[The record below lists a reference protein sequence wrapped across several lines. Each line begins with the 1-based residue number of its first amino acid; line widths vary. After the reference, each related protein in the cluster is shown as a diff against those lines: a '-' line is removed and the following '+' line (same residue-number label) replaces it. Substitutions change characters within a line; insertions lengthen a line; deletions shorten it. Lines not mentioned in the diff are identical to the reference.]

1 MSDLM
6 VAFHSGHLKSETSTW
21 RPTLERI
28 LDLGIPALFTTY
40 NKHEP
45 IEEEKAFDEMGTC
58 FSKRMEKNRWSGVL
72 PYFDSFV
79 GRYDVYHFN
88 EYWYMVKGRQSG

>member
-6 VAFHSGHLKSETSTW
+6 IAFHSGHLEPETSTW
-21 RPTLERI
+21 RSTLERI

-45 IEEEKAFDEMGTC
+45 IEEEKAFDEMGT
-58 FSKRMEKNRWSGVL
+58 
-72 PYFDSFV
+72 
-79 GRYDVYHFN
+79 
-88 EYWYMVKGRQSG
+88 